1 MPPMVGGGDSFVVGI
16 IQRSPASGERV
27 GKCVQGGSVSEKQGT
42 SYSCTCHSTLQFV
55 I

>member
-1 MPPMVGGGDSFVVGI
+1 MPPMVGWDDSNVVGVL
-16 IQRSPASGERV
+16 QWSPASGERV
-27 GKCVQGGSVSEKQGT
+27 GERVRGESVSERQGT